1 MTRNDKMQH
10 SGSLTNEFH
19 FKVTLGYKSD
29 RSKFGVLVITDM
41 IYLFIDAIYGS
52 NFLLIC

>member
-1 MTRNDKMQH
+1 MFSH

-19 FKVTLGYKSD
+19 FKVTQGYKSD
-29 RSKFGVLVITDM
+29 PSKFGILVITDM

>member
-1 MTRNDKMQH
+1 MFPH

-29 RSKFGVLVITDM
+29 RYKFGILVITDM

-52 NFLLIC
+52 NFLLIR